1 MNNAGIW
8 IKDRDK
14 KLSNSVDVI
23 CFDSFQYHDRVTRKA
38 LDATINQ
45 IQTMQEFF
53 SSKETIPMA
62 G

>member
-23 CFDSFQYHDRVTRKA
+23 CFDSFQYHDRVTRK
-38 LDATINQ
+38 
-45 IQTMQEFF
+45 
-53 SSKETIPMA
+53 SSRCYNKSNSNYARILF
-62 G
+62 